1 MAQESARSG
10 LVVIVMDT
18 SIQDSGTARCG
29 LSVISSFYLDS
40 TSANW
45 HDPNARTRCLLS
57 PEGGSL
63 MKILLVFLLTTPVL
77 AFARLG
83 ETLQESIATYGKPS
97 GYTADGKPYWAIDR
111 WHVWENFDAA
121 GRSNLIGYI
130 RIDGRPITAVE
141 AANIDKVNLPP
152 SVVGHFSLTKRNVTG
167 ADGMESFN
175 VWMSGDGQYI
185 IEVGKT
191 KRYDP
196 PCYIRVLSVE
206 SARNYVPKLPYNQ
219 VPQ

>member
-1 MAQESARSG
+1 
-10 LVVIVMDT
+10 
-18 SIQDSGTARCG
+18 
-29 LSVISSFYLDS
+29 
-40 TSANW
+40 
-45 HDPNARTRCLLS
+45 
-57 PEGGSL
+57 

-83 ETLQESIATYGKPS
+83 ETLQESIAAYGKPS